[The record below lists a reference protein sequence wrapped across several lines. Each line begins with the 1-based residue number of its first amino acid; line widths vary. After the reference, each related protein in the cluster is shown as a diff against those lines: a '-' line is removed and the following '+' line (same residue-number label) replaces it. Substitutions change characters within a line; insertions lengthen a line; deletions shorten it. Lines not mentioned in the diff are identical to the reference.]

1 MVASL
6 RPPSPLSPTLLHD
19 ITAGIAAAE
28 SLWRACAHHDPSG
41 RRPVRLMATA
51 EYEVWVIGWTSGQ
64 GVELHDHGD
73 SAGALVV
80 VEGELVDLVAD
91 RRSGRLRRTIVGAG
105 RVVPLPVGRVHEIL
119 NAGPRPATSIHVYS
133 PPLTAMTSYD
143 PMSLEPTITTSVA
156 PATAALPPAVS
167 SLLLHPS
174 TGSAS

>member
-1 MVASL
+1 
-6 RPPSPLSPTLLHD
+6 
-19 ITAGIAAAE
+19 
-28 SLWRACAHHDPSG
+28 
-41 RRPVRLMATA
+41 MATA

-80 VEGELVDLVAD
+80 TEGELVDLVAD
-91 RRSGRLRRTIVGAG
+91 RRTGRLLRTTVTAG
-105 RVVPLPVGRVHEIL
+105 DVVPLPVGRVHEIL

-133 PPLTAMTSYD
+133 PPLTAMTAYD
-143 PMSLEPTITTSVA
+143 PMSLQPTITTPVRHEE
-156 PATAALPPAVS
+156 PALPVAAS